1 MPDGIIGHS
10 TGEMGCG
17 YADGCITREQTMRLA
32 YHRGNTIMTSKLK
45 MNGAMAAVG
54 LTWEEAQKR
63 CPEGVVPACHNGHDS
78 VTISGDADKVS
89 YYLINI

>member
-1 MPDGIIGHS
+1 
-10 TGEMGCG
+10 MGCG
-17 YADGCITREQTMRLA
+17 YADEAISREQTMSLA
-32 YHRGNTIMTSKLK
+32 YHRGNTIMTSKLN

-63 CPEGVVPACHNGHDS
+63 CPEGVVPACHNGLDS

-89 YYLINI
+89 YFLKIK